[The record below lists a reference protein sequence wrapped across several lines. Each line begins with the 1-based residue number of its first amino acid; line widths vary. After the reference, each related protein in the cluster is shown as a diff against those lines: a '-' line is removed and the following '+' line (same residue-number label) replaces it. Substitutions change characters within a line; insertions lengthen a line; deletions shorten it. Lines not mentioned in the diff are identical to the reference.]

1 MPVNPNLGPEARSI
15 LAEKTI
21 VPVVGISAVG
31 KDTVIERAIELFGT
45 SDDIHRAS
53 GFTTRPATG
62 NTAND
67 TTYRAFLPNTKKS
80 RERIFSAKGKEELIQ
95 FKEHPTTGYLYGT
108 TLQDYAGTFNVLP
121 TLSGEVETLRGL
133 GFRACK
139 VIVICT
145 IPSQWHKRI
154 ERRNYTQKALRQRI
168 DEGIESLQWAFD
180 NKDTVMWLSNPDG
193 RLDITAERFEELMTV
208 GDYDAA
214 LKKASIMTAELLLK
228 KLQSL

>member
-1 MPVNPNLGPEARSI
+1 MPVNPNLSPEARAI

-31 KDTVIERAIELFGT
+31 KDTVIERAIELYGA
-45 SDDIHRAS
+45 SDDMHRAS

-67 TTYRAFLPNTKKS
+67 TTYRAFLPNTKKA
-80 RERIFSAKGKEELIQ
+80 RERIFVAAGDDELIQ

-139 VIVICT
+139 VIIICAK
-145 IPSQWHKRI
+145 PSEWQKRI

-168 DEGIESLQWAFD
+168 DEGIESLQWAFE
-180 NKDTVMWLSNPDG
+180 NKHDVMWLSNPDG
-193 RLDITAERFEELMTV
+193 RLDVTAERFEDLMTV
-208 GDYDAA
+208 GDYDEA
-214 LKKASIMTAELLLK
+214 LKKSSIKTAESLLN